1 MRSSAPDFTSEQQ
14 QHMDRHVNEKD
25 DEFDQLL
32 IAEDEQRWEECG
44 TNLKPQE
51 MATPG
56 PPHMA
61 KRLLQAHQ
69 HPWPTSGN
77 QMS

>member
-1 MRSSAPDFTSEQQ
+1 
-14 QHMDRHVNEKD
+14 MDRHVNEKD

-44 TNLKPQE
+44 TNLKPQK
-51 MATPG
+51 MAAPG
-56 PPHMA
+56 PPHMVE
-61 KRLLQAHQ
+61 RLLQAHQ
-69 HPWPTSGN
+69 HPRPTSGN